1 MVSGFR
7 SGRVQVRADANG
19 FKSTTNKFS
28 FDANRPPRH
37 DLMLQMGTVAET
49 VTVEA
54 EASQIDLRNERDKK
68 QNANGPASANVVA
81 LQRRVAGVLPVTV
94 DVPKAGASFRF
105 MRALVL
111 DEETKVTFNYKTR

>member
-1 MVSGFR
+1 M
-7 SGRVQVRADANG
+7 A
-19 FKSTTNKFS
+19 
-28 FDANRPPRH
+28 
-37 DLMLQMGTVAET
+37 LQLGAATET
-49 VTVEA
+49 VEVTA
-54 EASQIDLRNERDKK
+54 EASQIEVRNERDNKK

-111 DEETKVTFNYKTR
+111 DEETRVTFNYKTR